1 MGMKIFGIAGYSGS
15 GKTTLIE
22 KLIPLLRGRG
32 LSVSVIKHTH
42 HDFDLDRPGK
52 DSYRHREAGAAEV
65 VLAGEHRW
73 ALLHELRDTPRPP
86 LSSIVARLAPVDLVL
101 VEGFKHDPIDKLE
114 VYRHGLGKPMLSGN
128 DPHVVAIAA
137 DAPVAGAARWFDL
150 DDASGIAEFIAA
162 QVISASNASVE
173 GCQ

>member
-1 MGMKIFGIAGYSGS
+1 MKVFGIAGYSGS

-22 KLIPLLRGRG
+22 KLIPLLRDRG

-52 DSYRHREAGAAEV
+52 DSYRHRQAGAAEV

-86 LSSIVARLAPVDLVL
+86 LASILARLAPVDLVL

-114 VYRHGLGKPMLSGN
+114 VFRHALGKPLLTGS
-128 DPHVVAIAA
+128 DPHVVAVAA
-137 DAPVAGAARWFDL
+137 DAPVAGAPTFFDL
-150 DDASGIAEFIAA
+150 DDAVGIAGFIAA
-162 QVISASNASVE
+162 HVGGGQTHS
-173 GCQ
+173 